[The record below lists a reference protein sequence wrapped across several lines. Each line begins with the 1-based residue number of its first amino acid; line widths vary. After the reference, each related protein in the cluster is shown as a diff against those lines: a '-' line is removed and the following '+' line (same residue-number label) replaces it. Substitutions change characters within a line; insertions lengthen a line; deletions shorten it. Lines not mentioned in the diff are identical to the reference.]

1 VPQAARNEIAQ
12 GDLRGREKHMTRTN
26 TVLIS
31 IFAMVAMAFA
41 AASAMASGGYNSV
54 NAITGDP
61 GIEQSNSSGDH
72 STVNALTGDRASQ
85 QSGQPAKQALQPL
98 GYSSETALTGDPGT
112 ERSVQPAQG
121 YSSLTAITGDRS
133 PQPVSSPSI
142 EAQDE
147 GGFDWGDALIGALVA
162 SGLLG
167 LTFAA
172 ASSVARHRR
181 TAAEPRV

>member
-1 VPQAARNEIAQ
+1 
-12 GDLRGREKHMTRTN
+12 MTRTN
-26 TVLIS
+26 SALIS
-31 IFAMVAMAFA
+31 VLAIVVMAFA
-41 AASAMASGGYNSV
+41 AAPAMASDGYSSV
-54 NAITGDP
+54 TALTGDP
-61 GIEQSNSSGDH
+61 GIQQSNSTGDYK
-72 STVNALTGDRASQ
+72 TVSALTGDQASNQSVQPDQ
-85 QSGQPAKQALQPL
+85 QSAQPQ
-98 GYSSETALTGDPGT
+98 GHSSVTALTGDPGT
-112 ERSVQPAQG
+112 ERSVQPAEG

-133 PQPVSSPSI
+133 PQPVPSPSI